1 MALHRRGDH
10 AAARRWFEA
19 LRAYNPASNSRFS
32 WEDVE
37 IGILRREAEE
47 LVRSRDADPERCAES
62 GRLCA
67 I

>member
-10 AAARRWFEA
+10 SAARRWLEA

-47 LVRSRDADPERCAES
+47 LVRSRDADPESLR
-62 GRLCA
+62 
-67 I
+67 